1 MNQLIRI
8 GKVLVLLVLA
18 VAIYLIWRRFYDPR
32 AILAVAFLIVWA
44 FLWGALA
51 LAFVTCYFEKLMIQQ
66 RITKAGRVLEE
77 IATVTIKSYKP
88 RGNYAT
94 LRFCSEGVPAE
105 LWEEYRNA
113 VQSALNYTI
122 LGRIEHDQRDWRFI
136 VFKARRGRPKV
147 SREVLDD
154 ADL

>member
-1 MNQLIRI
+1 MNQIIRI
-8 GKVLVLLVLA
+8 GKVLALLVLA
-18 VAIYLIWRRFYDPR
+18 VTIYLLWQQFYDPR
-32 AILAVAFLIVWA
+32 AVFAVAFLIVWA

-51 LAFVTCYFEKLMIQQ
+51 CAFATCYFEKRTIQQ

-77 IATVTIKSYKP
+77 LATVTIKSYKP

-94 LRFCSEGVPAE
+94 LRFCSEGVPKE

-113 VQSALNYTI
+113 VQSAINYTI

>member
-1 MNQLIRI
+1 MNQIIRI
-8 GKVLVLLVLA
+8 GKVLALLALA
-18 VAIYLIWRRFYDPR
+18 VTIYLIWRQFHDPR
-32 AILAVAFLIVWA
+32 AVFAMAFLV
-44 FLWGALA
+44 LWGVLWSA
-51 LAFVTCYFEKLMIQQ
+51 LAFVFGTCFFEKLIIQQ

-105 LWEEYRNA
+105 LWEAYRNA
-113 VQSALNYTI
+113 VQSAINYTI

-147 SREVLDD
+147 SKEVLDD

>member
-1 MNQLIRI
+1 MNHMIRI
-8 GKVLVLLVLA
+8 GKVLALLILA
-18 VAIYLIWRRFYDPR
+18 VAIYLLWRRFYDPR
-32 AILAVAFLIVWA
+32 SAFALAFLIVWA

-51 LAFVTCYFEKLMIQQ
+51 VAFATCCFEKRTIQQ
-66 RITKAGRVLEE
+66 RINKAGRVLEE
-77 IATVTIKSYKP
+77 LATVTIKTYKP

-113 VQSALNYTI
+113 VQSAINYTI

-154 ADL
+154 DGL